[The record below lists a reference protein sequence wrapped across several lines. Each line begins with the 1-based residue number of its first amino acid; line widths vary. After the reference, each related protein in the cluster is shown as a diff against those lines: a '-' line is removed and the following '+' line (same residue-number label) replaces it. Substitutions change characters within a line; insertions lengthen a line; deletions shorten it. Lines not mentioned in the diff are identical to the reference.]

1 MLPTLRL
8 FFCLLRAVRAAERG
22 GERAHAVDLIAV
34 CGPGLVF
41 GGTAA
46 LAAACAALG
55 VAHASYSCAVLS
67 PTTWREDKE
76 SLRYER
82 DQNHFHLRHTCKEEC
97 LQCTVGTEESGR
109 LKDLGGTT

>member
-8 FFCLLRAVRAAERG
+8 FFCLLRTVRAGRG
-22 GERAHAVDLIAV
+22 GERAHAVDHIAV

-67 PTTWREDKE
+67 PTTWREDM
-76 SLRYER
+76 LNG
-82 DQNHFHLRHTCKEEC
+82 DQNHFHLRH
-97 LQCTVGTEESGR
+97 R
-109 LKDLGGTT
+109 